1 MKDKTVRSELHEV
14 MIARFDNDIVA
25 EMLIEILEDNGIPVH
40 RVYQGLGEANL
51 VYFGMS
57 HTGVDLYVSEAQVE
71 AAKHIVMQFNHE

>member
-1 MKDKTVRSELHEV
+1 MNEKKVRSELHEV

-57 HTGVDLYVSEAQVE
+57 HTGVELYVSELQLE
-71 AAKHIVMQFNHE
+71 EAKHIVMQFNHE

>member
-1 MKDKTVRSELHEV
+1 MGDREYRSELQEV

-51 VYFGMS
+51 VYMGMS
-57 HTGVDLYVSEAQVE
+57 HTGVDLYVSEHQAE
-71 AAKHIVMQFNHE
+71 EAKHIVMQFNHE

>member
-1 MKDKTVRSELHEV
+1 MGERQYRSELQEV

-51 VYFGMS
+51 IYMGMS
-57 HTGVDLYVSEAQVE
+57 HTGVDLYVSEHQSE
-71 AAKHIVMQFNHE
+71 EAKHIVMQFNHA

>member
-1 MKDKTVRSELHEV
+1 MKEKTVRSELHEV

-57 HTGVDLYVSEAQVE
+57 HTGVDLYVSELQVE
-71 AAKHIVMQFNHE
+71 EAKHIVMQFNHE